1 MGYQSFEHVLNDSP
15 YDNDTVP
22 SKIIS
27 PDQNTQVIEQGDGW
41 WIEQSD
47 LLHENIVDNVV
58 TNEVVAPAVTADATT
73 GASMF

>member
-1 MGYQSFEHVLNDSP
+1 MLNDSP

-47 LLHENIVDNVV
+47 LLHENIVDNVDNVV
-58 TNEVVAPAVTADATT
+58 TNEVVAPVVTADATT

>member
-1 MGYQSFEHVLNDSP
+1 MLNDSP
-15 YDNDTVP
+15 YDNYTVP

-47 LLHENIVDNVV
+47 LLHENIVDNVDNVV
-58 TNEVVAPAVTADATT
+58 TNEVVAPVVTADATT